1 MDGWSHVCCTSIA
14 VPERSGMPLDSLKSP
29 KELAKD
35 KPHGVRMKY
44 LGGCRCLPCRG
55 AYSQYETD
63 RQREIKESGRKTG
76 YVSADEARE
85 HLIMLS
91 KNGVGRRS
99 VHHASGVA
107 DSILHEIKLGR
118 RKRIFAKTEH
128 RILQVDDTAK
138 GAAGIVPAGPTWT
151 LINEL
156 LEEGFTKSYLAERL
170 GRKVPALQ
178 IHKER
183 VTVKTAV
190 TIERLYGDI
199 MRNGRSEGPE
209 ARQIRKDYHDRR

>member
-1 MDGWSHVCCTSIA
+1 
-14 VPERSGMPLDSLKSP
+14 MPLDSLKSA
-29 KELAKD
+29 KELAKN
-35 KPHGVRMKY
+35 KPHGTRMKY

-63 RQREIKESGRKTG
+63 RQREIRESGRKTG
-76 YVSADEARE
+76 TVSASEARE
-85 HLIMLS
+85 HLIRLS

-99 VHHASGVA
+99 VHHASGVS
-107 DSILHEIKLGR
+107 DTILHEIKLGR

-128 RILQVDDTAK
+128 RILQVDETAK
-138 GAAGIVPAGPTWT
+138 GAAGIIPAGPTWK

-156 LEEGFTKSYLAERL
+156 LEEGYTKSYLAKRL

-183 VTVKTAV
+183 VTVRIAV
-190 TIERLYGDI
+190 EIERLHHTI
-199 MRNGRSEGPE
+199 MHNGRSEGPE
-209 ARQIRKDYHDRR
+209 ARQIRKDYYDRR

>member
-1 MDGWSHVCCTSIA
+1 
-14 VPERSGMPLDSLKSP
+14 MPLDSLKSA
-29 KELAKD
+29 KELAKN
-35 KPHGVRMKY
+35 KPHGTRMKY

-63 RQREIKESGRKTG
+63 RQREIKETGRRTG
-76 YVSADEARE
+76 VVSARRARE
-85 HLIMLS
+85 HLLELS

-118 RKRIFAKTEH
+118 RERIFAKTEH
-128 RILQVDDTAK
+128 RILQVDESAK
-138 GAAGIVPAGPTWT
+138 GAAGIIPAGPTWK

-156 LEEGFTKSYLAERL
+156 LEEGYTKSYLAKRL

-183 VTVKTAV
+183 VTVRIAV
-190 TIERLYGDI
+190 EIERLHHTI
-199 MRNGRSEGPE
+199 MLNGRSEASE
-209 ARQIRKDYHDRR
+209 ARQIRKDYYDRR